1 MKLFTEV
8 ISSVSDWKAYPQFLK
23 NRKRRVFFYGFLL
36 ATVWYLL
43 AIILPIAKFQIATG
57 GFVKIV
63 DEVVPDFSLKDG
75 KLDVPEKVE
84 IDESGLYFYIN
95 TRDYQIDGSAAR
107 EKLSGYQTALIADA
121 DHLIVKSNGQIQTL
135 AFADVLE
142 DIIITKKDFLEI
154 LGPYMTVVMTVALVM
169 VYLFAVIAFFFG
181 VLFTALLG
189 MIAASILQAR
199 IPFGSLYQMSV
210 YARTTPMLLKMLS
223 EVFGF
228 AIPGFFLL
236 NFGISLAYLVGAI
249 KAWKREQDNKP
260 DLESIYG

>member
-1 MKLFTEV
+1 MKLFAEV

-36 ATVWYLL
+36 ATLCYLL
-43 AIILPIAKFQIATG
+43 STVLPIAKFQIETG
-57 GFVKIV
+57 GFVKII
-63 DEVVPDFSLKDG
+63 DETVPDFSLKDG

-95 TRDYQIDGSAAR
+95 TRDYRIDGAAAR

-135 AFADVLE
+135 AFAELLD
-142 DIIITKKDFLEI
+142 DIPITKKDFLEI
-154 LGPYMTVVMTVALVM
+154 LGPYVTIVMVVVLVM
-169 VYLFAVIAFFFG
+169 LYLFSVAAFFG
-181 VLFTALLG
+181 GALFTALLG
-189 MIAASILQAR
+189 MIAASMLRAQ

-223 EVFGF
+223 AVFGF
-228 AIPGFFLL
+228 SIPGFFLL
-236 NFGISLAYLVGAI
+236 NFGISVAYLVGAI